1 MFCKGF
7 VYELYMVLILKN
19 CLVSFA
25 KHRPIFGSAWVT
37 DDPVGQCCF
46 TDYTKISF
54 VIFSYAFN

>member
-46 TDYTKISF
+46 TDYTKI
-54 VIFSYAFN
+54 